1 MNGKAKQETKERK
14 KEASA
19 AFNDNSIS
27 FNQDTNF
34 ELNISYLVPPYDM

>member
-1 MNGKAKQETKERK
+1 MEKQSKKLKKERK

>member
-1 MNGKAKQETKERK
+1 MEKQSKKLKKERK

-27 FNQDTNF
+27 IKTQT
-34 ELNISYLVPPYDM
+34 LN